1 MTTEDTWY
9 RSLRYL
15 CVPLFVYGDG
25 GKGYFIVDLSMSVEA
40 DPDRRLICFED
51 KRDAESFIEAVQEW
65 EQFKEA
71 RKADVVPEHPLQME
85 ELAVRR
91 GCKLLVLHQGEIK
104 GGRGTTEMEL
114 VERLQEAYNQRVYGK
129 VMETLKKD
137 A

>member
-1 MTTEDTWY
+1 MRPPRMEVA
-9 RSLRYL
+9 RYGCQTAL
-15 CVPLFVYGDG
+15 AL
-25 GKGYFIVDLSMSVEA
+25 A
-40 DPDRRLICFED
+40 ARRRRRLICFED

-104 GGRGTTEMEL
+104 VRIE
-114 VERLQEAYNQRVYGK
+114 
-129 VMETLKKD
+129 
-137 A
+137 